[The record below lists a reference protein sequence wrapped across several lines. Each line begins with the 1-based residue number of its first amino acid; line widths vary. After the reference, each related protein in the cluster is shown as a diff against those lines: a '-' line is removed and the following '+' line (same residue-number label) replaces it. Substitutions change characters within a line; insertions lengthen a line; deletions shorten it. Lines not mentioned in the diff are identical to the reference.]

1 MFRCAELCEGLKESY
16 HTFVNVLNNV
26 CINTVDESTEKLK
39 KDRFIDQSD
48 VNCPSDVLHM
58 YSENAPAVFGN
69 QTVLS
74 NLPGEFYSIKSIE
87 KIQNDCRHPFSMIQ
101 AAQNQKQT
109 NTEGLGKLLLKI
121 DAKAVLPSVQIFKI
135 T

>member
-1 MFRCAELCEGLKESY
+1 MKVLKKAIILN
-16 HTFVNVLNNV
+16 NVLNNV
-26 CINTVDESTEKLK
+26 WIDIVDESTEKLK
-39 KDRFIDQSD
+39 KARFIDQSD
-48 VNCPSDVLHM
+48 EHCSSDVLHM

-74 NLPGEFYSIKSIE
+74 NLPGEFYSIESNE
-87 KIQNDCRHPFSMIQ
+87 KIQNDCKYPFSMIQ

-109 NTEGLGKLLLKI
+109 NTGGLGKLLLLKI
-121 DAKAVLPSVQIFKI
+121 DAKTVLSSVQIFKI

>member
-1 MFRCAELCEGLKESY
+1 MKVLKKAIILN
-16 HTFVNVLNNV
+16 NVLNNV
-26 CINTVDESTEKLK
+26 WINIVDESTEKLK
-39 KDRFIDQSD
+39 KARFIDQSD
-48 VNCPSDVLHM
+48 EYCSSDVLHM

-74 NLPGEFYSIKSIE
+74 NLPGEFYSIESNE
-87 KIQNDCRHPFSMIQ
+87 KIQNDCKYPFSMIQ

-109 NTEGLGKLLLKI
+109 NTGGLGKLLLLKI
-121 DAKAVLPSVQIFKI
+121 DAKTVLLSVQIFKI

>member
-1 MFRCAELCEGLKESY
+1 
-16 HTFVNVLNNV
+16 
-26 CINTVDESTEKLK
+26 
-39 KDRFIDQSD
+39 
-48 VNCPSDVLHM
+48 M

-74 NLPGEFYSIKSIE
+74 NLPGEFYSMESNE
-87 KIQNDCRHPFSMIQ
+87 IQNDCKYRFFMIQ

-109 NTEGLGKLLLKI
+109 NTGGLGKLLLLKI
-121 DAKAVLPSVQIFKI
+121 DAKAVLSSVQIFKI